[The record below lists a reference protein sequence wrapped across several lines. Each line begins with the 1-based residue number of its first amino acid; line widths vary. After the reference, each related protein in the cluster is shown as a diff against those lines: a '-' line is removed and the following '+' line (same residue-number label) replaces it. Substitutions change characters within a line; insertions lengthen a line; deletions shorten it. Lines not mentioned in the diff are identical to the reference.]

1 MSLKVAVQMD
11 HVATI
16 NPRGDSTFAMMLE
29 AQARGHALLHYTPDT
44 LALRGHT
51 VSALAQPIEVFDK
64 PKGEHF
70 ALGEARRVDL
80 STQDVIHMR

>member
-29 AQARGHALLHYTPDT
+29 AQARGHALLHYTPYT
-44 LALRGHT
+44 LSMRDNK
-51 VSALAQPIEVFDK
+51 VSALVQPITVTEPLTRTATELPDR
-64 PKGEHF
+64 
-70 ALGEARRVDL
+70 A
-80 STQDVIHMR
+80 